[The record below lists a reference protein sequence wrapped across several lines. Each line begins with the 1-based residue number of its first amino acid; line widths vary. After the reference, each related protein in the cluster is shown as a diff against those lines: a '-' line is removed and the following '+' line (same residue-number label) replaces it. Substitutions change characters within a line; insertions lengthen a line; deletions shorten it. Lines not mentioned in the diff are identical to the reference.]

1 MKTQFFHPGSCIVDH
16 ASRKLEEEYTM
27 PRAKGGPKTRA
38 RRKRVLN
45 LAEGYWGAKS
55 KLYRSATEAVDH
67 ALQYAYRD
75 RKVRKRDFRR
85 LWIARINAA
94 ARLNGVTY
102 SRFMAGLTRTGV
114 AIDRKILAD
123 LAVTD
128 PAGFTKLVET
138 AKTAS

>member
-1 MKTQFFHPGSCIVDH
+1 
-16 ASRKLEEEYTM
+16 M

-55 KLYRSATEAVDH
+55 KLYRSATEAVDR
-67 ALQYAYRD
+67 ALKYAYRD
-75 RKVRKRDFRR
+75 RKARKRDFRR

-94 ARLNGVTY
+94 TRQNGVTY
-102 SRFMAGLTRTGV
+102 SRFIAGLTKTGI

-123 LAVTD
+123 LAITD
-128 PAGFTKLVET
+128 PASFTKLVET
-138 AKTAS
+138 AKAAS